1 MPFDPSLPAPNSP
14 LQSQVIR
21 DQFQALFNLI
31 NSIASI
37 NAAEVDGVNT
47 LPAGSPANVNVSVS
61 GNTLHF
67 SFDIPQGNDGPT
79 GSTGQ
84 PGEVSLTDLNN
95 GLLDNL
101 NQCSNNTNNVS
112 TLGQSADGSYNQT
125 QMQDVL
131 NKLDELISALR
142 R

>member
-131 NKLDELISALR
+131 SKLDELILALR